1 MEDQAPALQSAAGV
15 QNEDVRCGSEMDWW
29 SGLSDEDGVGP
40 EGAFL
45 SYYRRQRL
53 CESREAWEQS
63 EVSPQA
69 LIARSRGLKRLERR
83 K

>member
-1 MEDQAPALQSAAGV
+1 MPADGVESAAADSEHAGV
-15 QNEDVRCGSEMDWW
+15 DGGGGWW
-29 SGLSDEDGVGP
+29 SGLGDEDGVGP

-63 EVSPQA
+63 EVTSPDHV
-69 LIARSRGLKRLERR
+69 LRSDRV
-83 K
+83 